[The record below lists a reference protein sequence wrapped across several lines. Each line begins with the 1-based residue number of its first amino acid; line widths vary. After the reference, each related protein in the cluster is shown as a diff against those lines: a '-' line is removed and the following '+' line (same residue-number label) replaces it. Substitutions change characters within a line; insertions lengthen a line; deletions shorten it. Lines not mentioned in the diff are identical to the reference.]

1 MVAMGSIAWYRADG
15 CPMGPY
21 HHLRLAQRERQGAPV
36 AAADDS
42 VGARAVLSRLVQS
55 FGVVLRDWNTHILV
69 LHYAVCFGAE
79 LQLNNM
85 GALYFFEEFDAAT
98 CETPTTADGRCPALS
113 KQHAA
118 LLASTFG
125 LMNMWARAL
134 GGLSSDF
141 ANRRWGMRG
150 RLVVQFVL
158 LCLQGGLI
166 IALSRATSLGASIA
180 LYIVVAVAAQSAG
193 GSTFGIVPYVNEA
206 YTGTVTGL
214 VGAGGNIG
222 GVVFG
227 IIFRATA
234 TRADGLFIM
243 GCIVL
248 ASSVFAA
255 CVVIRRDDKH
265 DASSSIAVQSAV

>member
-1 MVAMGSIAWYRADG
+1 
-15 CPMGPY
+15 
-21 HHLRLAQRERQGAPV
+21 
-36 AAADDS
+36 
-42 VGARAVLSRLVQS
+42 
-55 FGVVLRDWNTHILV
+55 
-69 LHYAVCFGAE
+69 
-79 LQLNNM
+79 M

-222 GVVFG
+222 
-227 IIFRATA
+227 AS
-234 TRADGLFIM
+234 
-243 GCIVL
+243 CS
-248 ASSVFAA
+248 ASSSARPRRAPTDCSSWAASCSRARSSRA

-265 DASSSIAVQSAV
+265 DASSSIAVQSAVCSIRKRERERSVV